1 MQKYKNFNIVIHMKY
16 HDMFNN
22 TYYQK
27 ITLSSNMHVGGKFNE
42 KKAEHMCDVNLKE
55 ITTPVKIAKQFNVVI
70 DNPQRC
76 HVAPIRKQWSA
87 PKVTL

>member
-1 MQKYKNFNIVIHMKY
+1 
-16 HDMFNN
+16 MFNK

-27 ITLSSNMHVGGKFNE
+27 INLSSNMHVGGKFNE

-70 DNPQRC
+70 DNP
-76 HVAPIRKQWSA
+76 
-87 PKVTL
+87 